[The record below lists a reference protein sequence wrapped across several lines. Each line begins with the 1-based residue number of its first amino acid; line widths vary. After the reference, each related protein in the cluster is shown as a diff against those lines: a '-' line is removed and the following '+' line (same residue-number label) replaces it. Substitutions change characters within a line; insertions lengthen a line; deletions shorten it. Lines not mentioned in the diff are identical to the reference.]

1 MQKRCSQCVAWTRKH
16 IYKSFTS
23 LVLSVYAIFSL
34 VLLILLFFVLLS
46 LYLSLHKTTS
56 NEIRDTLSKQADDN
70 MLALSAQGTAA
81 LWENFF
87 KVGEL
92 LRLTAEVVVSM
103 QNEAT
108 FALAVR
114 PSVSVDESCRT
125 SPCAD
130 NFAYLTHNASFSR
143 DWLDRTSRL
152 EPLVKLMVSNTLV
165 PIGLSAHFLDW
176 GFSRYLPARLG
187 LERNA
192 VAEETWLNEW
202 RARKSVEGVKVP
214 LMVSS
219 IDFSLDPV
227 QATLMQD
234 LVLGG
239 KSVGVIC
246 ARLGVDY
253 YMQQAVKDMLY
264 LGKGFIMN
272 IYPNGVAVRGDLVP
286 TNITEIGLEKEW
298 KSLLEDPYLYSNT
311 THKVTYQ
318 GELYR
323 MAIHP
328 LGESLNDTSANWW
341 FATALLVKEAD
352 ILDLEDYS
360 YQTEMALWMLLYPML
375 AATFILIAG
384 AGLNWLLNDRK
395 LRTPM
400 NRITQA
406 MKAMKEGEGQAAREI
421 LEKLGKDLHKSEVQ
435 RLVLGMFR
443 LIKEVSER
451 GNEVPSEGSVE

>member
-1 MQKRCSQCVAWTRKH
+1 MQKRCGQCADWARKS

-46 LYLSLHKTTS
+46 LYLSLHDTTS
-56 NEIRDTLSKQADDN
+56 NEIRDTLSRQADDN
-70 MLALSAQGTAA
+70 MLALSGQGTAA
-81 LWENFF
+81 LWQNFF
-87 KVGEL
+87 KVREL

-108 FALAVR
+108 FALATR
-114 PSVSVDESCRT
+114 PSVSVQDSCKT
-125 SPCAD
+125 LPCEY
-130 NFAYLTHNASFSR
+130 NFAHFIQKSAYSQ

-152 EPLVKLMVSNTLV
+152 EPLVKLMVNNTLV
-165 PIGLSAHFLDW
+165 PNGLSAHFLDW
-176 GFSRYLPARLG
+176 GFSRYFPAELG
-187 LERNA
+187 LNQDA
-192 VAEETWLNEW
+192 MAEQTWLNEW
-202 RARKSVEGVKVP
+202 EARKSVQGVKVAT
-214 LMVSS
+214 MVSS
-219 IDFSLDPV
+219 VNFTLNPV

-239 KSVGVIC
+239 KSIGVIC
-246 ARLGVDY
+246 ARLGVEY
-253 YMQQAVKDMLY
+253 YMQQAAKDMLY
-264 LGKGFIMN
+264 LGKGFIMT
-272 IYPNGVAVRGDLVP
+272 IYPNGVAMRGDLIP
-286 TNITEIGLEKEW
+286 TNITELGLEKEW
-298 KSLLEDPYLYSNT
+298 KSLLANPYLYSNT

-328 LGESLNDTSANWW
+328 LGESLDEASENWW

-352 ILDLEDYS
+352 ILNSENDS

-375 AATFILIAG
+375 AAAFILIAG

-400 NRITQA
+400 NRITMA
-406 MKAMKEGEGQAAREI
+406 MNAMKEGEEKTARKI
-421 LEKLGKDLHKSEVQ
+421 LEELGKDLHKSEVQ

-451 GNEVPSEGSVE
+451 GTEAPSEGSVE